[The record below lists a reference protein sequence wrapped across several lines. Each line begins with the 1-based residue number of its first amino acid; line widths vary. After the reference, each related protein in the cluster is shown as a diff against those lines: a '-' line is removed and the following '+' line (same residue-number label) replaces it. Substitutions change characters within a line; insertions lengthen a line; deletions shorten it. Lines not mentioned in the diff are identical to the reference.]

1 MPRVLHFV
9 LLISDGNWL
18 TCILLTNSMISVS
31 LSTTCNV
38 FLLRCASRH
47 TSHWKLFYPAKNKS
61 SAAMYTKRFNLQSPK
76 KKTTQGVT
84 ESFLGYQTAATSIQM
99 LLIVE

>member
-61 SAAMYTKRFNLQSPK
+61 SAAMYTKRFNFQNPK
-76 KKTTQGVT
+76 KKDNAGCDG
-84 ESFLGYQTAATSIQM
+84 ELFGIPTAATSIQM